1 MGIRLFEHQ
10 KKAVEELSTGKI
22 LCGGVGTGKSITS
35 IAYYFTKVCGGS
47 IDNDTYVPMTEPKDL
62 YIITTA
68 RKRDTLEWEGE
79 LAPFL
84 ISTNP
89 EVNYY
94 NGKMSVHID
103 SWQNI
108 KKYTDVSGAFFIL
121 DEDKII
127 GNGAWVKAFYKIAAR
142 NDWIVLTATPG
153 DSWIDYIPIFI
164 ANGFYKNRTEFMN
177 RHVVYSRYSK
187 YPKVDRYIE
196 EGRLLR
202 LRARILV
209 QMHFQK
215 NTVAHHINVP
225 VDYDKVIYFT
235 TMKTRWNLYKEKP
248 VKNISEFCFLLR
260 RIVNSDDSRGEAV
273 LDILDKHPNAIIFY
287 NYDYERDILRN
298 LPYKEGTVIAEWN
311 GEKHEPIPQA
321 FDHGGLVRL
330 PFVYLVQYTAGAEG
344 WNCTDTD
351 TMIFYSLNYSY
362 KTMVQAAGRT
372 DRLNTPFTDLYYYR
386 LLSRAPIDV
395 GVSRALKR
403 KEKFN
408 EKKFVGDLELTDE
421 ASQKKQRL

>member
-1 MGIRLFEHQ
+1 MAVQLFDHQ

-22 LCGGVGTGKSITS
+22 LCGGVGTGKSITA
-35 IAYYFTKVCGGS
+35 IAYYYTKVCGGE
-47 IDNDTYVPMTEPKDL
+47 INGKNYIPMKEPKDL

-94 NGKMSVHID
+94 KDKMSVHID
-103 SWQNI
+103 SWNNI
-108 KKYTDVSGAFFIL
+108 KKYIDISGAFFIL

-127 GNGAWVKAFYKIAAR
+127 GNGAWVKAFYKIAAK

-153 DSWIDYIPIFI
+153 DTWIDYIPIFV
-164 ANGFYKNRTEFMN
+164 ANGFYKNRSEFMR

-215 NTVAHHINVP
+215 NTVAHHETIN
-225 VDYDKVIYFT
+225 VDYDSVLYSVL
-235 TMKTRWNLYKEKP
+235 MKKRWNIFEDRP
-248 VKNISEFCFLLR
+248 IKNAPEFCFLLR
-260 RIVNSDDSRGEAV
+260 RIVNSDESRANAV
-273 LDILDKHPNAIIFY
+273 LDILDKHPNAIVFY
-287 NYDYERDILRN
+287 NYDYELDILRN
-298 LPYKEGTVIAEWN
+298 LPYKKGTQIAEWN
-311 GEKHEPIPQA
+311 GHKHEPIPQA
-321 FDHGGLVRL
+321 WDKGGLIRK
-330 PFVYLVQYTAGAEG
+330 PFVYLVNYIAGAEG
-344 WNCTDTD
+344 WNCIDTD
-351 TMIFYSLNYSY
+351 TMIFYSLSYSY

-372 DRLNTPFTDLYYYR
+372 DRLNTPFSDLYYYR
-386 LLSRAPIDV
+386 LCSKAPIDI

-403 KEKFN
+403 KENFN
-408 EKKFVGDLELTDE
+408 EKKFIGD
-421 ASQKKQRL
+421 